1 LIEAAREERSED
13 PGVPEALPRTL
24 AGVRE
29 RLGAEVV
36 DRLWIFPPRR
46 RGRRESGLVAVS
58 VFLDDETREKKEERR
73 RLLTVAYTAER
84 TGRGLTVEPVF
95 TQEGE
100 APPELLPRVMEGVVR
115 RAGEGYGDPREVSI
129 AGDPAGFGALLD
141 EFDPAL
147 LLAEQTKTT

>member
-1 LIEAAREERSED
+1 MTESEAQERAED

-24 AGVRE
+24 VGVRT
-29 RLGAEVV
+29 RLGAETV

-58 VFLDDETREKKEERR
+58 IFLDGEERR

-84 TGRGLTVEPVF
+84 TGRSLSIEPVF

-115 RAGEGYGDPREVSI
+115 RAGESRGEPREVSI
-129 AGDPAGFGALLD
+129 GGDADTFGALID

-147 LLAEQTKTT
+147 LVVEQA

>member
-1 LIEAAREERSED
+1 LIESEAEERAED

-29 RLGAEVV
+29 RLGAGAV
-36 DRLWIFPPRR
+36 DRLWIFPPMR

-58 VFLDDETREKKEERR
+58 VFGTAGEERR

-84 TGRGLTVEPVF
+84 TGRGLTIEPVF

-115 RAGEGYGDPREVSI
+115 RTREAQGDPREVAI
-129 AGDPAGFGALLD
+129 GGDSASFAALMD
-141 EFDPAL
+141 EFDPSL
-147 LLAEQTKTT
+147 LIVERA

>member
-1 LIEAAREERSED
+1 MIESEAEERAED

-29 RLGAEVV
+29 RLGADAV
-36 DRLWIFPPRR
+36 DRLWIFPPMRK
-46 RGRRESGLVAVS
+46 GRRESGLVAVS
-58 VFLDDETREKKEERR
+58 VFGSGEERR

-84 TGRGLTVEPVF
+84 TGRGLTIEPVF

-115 RAGEGYGDPREVSI
+115 RSGEAHGDPREVTI
-129 AGDPAGFGALLD
+129 GGDTDSFAALMD
-141 EFDPAL
+141 EFDPVL
-147 LLAEQTKTT
+147 LIVERA

>member
-1 LIEAAREERSED
+1 MIEPEKGERSED

-29 RLGAEVV
+29 RLGAVAV

-58 VFLDDETREKKEERR
+58 VFLEGEERR

-84 TGRGLTVEPVF
+84 TGRSLTVEPVF

-100 APPELLPRVMEGVVR
+100 APPELLPRVMEGVVQ
-115 RAGEGYGDPREVSI
+115 RAGQGHTDPREVHI
-129 AGDPAGFGALLD
+129 GGDPTSFGALME

-147 LLAEQTKTT
+147 LAAEQAKSA